1 LEVIKNVLCPFCGCC
16 CDDLE
21 VEVDSNRIVNVRNA
35 CALGRG
41 KFLSLG
47 EHRLLKPLVRVNGE
61 LVETDLDK
69 AIKKTVEMVKNSG
82 YPVFY
87 GFGCT
92 SCEAIKL
99 CLEMADLS
107 GGLADNISVVCHG
120 PTILGLQDMGIPSAT
135 LGQVRHRADL
145 IIYWGCNPVEAH
157 PRHML
162 RYGPLST
169 GRFVAGR
176 KNRRMVV
183 VDVRRTPTAAMADV
197 FIQVKPNSDFEILTA
212 LRALVNDL
220 DLEVEEVGGV
230 SAAKLEELADMMV
243 NAKFGALFFGLGL
256 TMSYGKEHNIE
267 SAIALVR
274 DLNKKTKFIIIPMR
288 GHFNVTGANEVFTW
302 QTGYPFCV
310 DFSMGYPRYNPGET
324 SAIDVIARG
333 DCDLVFVVG
342 ADPCSHLPHHI
353 VEKLKNVK
361 LIVLDPAM
369 TPTVKMADVAI
380 PVAYVGIEAGGTA
393 YRMDGVPLQLK
404 KIIDPPPG
412 ILSDVEVLNQILRRL
427 K

>member
-1 LEVIKNVLCPFCGCC
+1 MEIFKNVVCPFCGCC

-21 VEVDSNRIVNVRNA
+21 IKIESNKIVDVRNA
-35 CALGRG
+35 CTLGRS
-41 KFLSLG
+41 KFLNVS
-47 EHRLLKPLVRVNGE
+47 EHRLLKPLVKVDGE
-61 LVETDLDK
+61 LIETDLDK
-69 AIKKTVEMVKNSG
+69 AIEKAVELIKNSN

-99 CLEMADLS
+99 CLEIADLS

-120 PTILGLQDMGIPSAT
+120 PTILGLQDMGVSSAT

-145 IIYWGCNPVEAH
+145 IIYWGCNPAESH
-157 PRHML
+157 PRHMM

-169 GRFVAGR
+169 GRFVTGR
-176 KNRRMVV
+176 KSRRMVV
-183 VDVRRTPTAAMADV
+183 VDIRRTPTAAMADI
-197 FIQVKPNSDFEILTA
+197 FIQVKPNSDFEVLTA
-212 LRALVNDL
+212 LRSLVNDL

-230 SAAKLEELADMMV
+230 AVSKLEELADMMV
-243 NAKFGALFFGLGL
+243 NARFGVLFFGLGL

-267 SAIALVR
+267 AAIALVR
-274 DLNKKTKFIIIPMR
+274 DLNKKTKFIMIPMR

-302 QTGYPFCV
+302 QTGYPFSV

-324 SAIDVIARG
+324 SAIDVLARG
-333 DCDLVFVVG
+333 ECDLFFVVG
-342 ADPCSHLPHHI
+342 SDPCSHLPRYL

-361 LIVLDPAM
+361 LIVLDPSI
-369 TPTVKMADVAI
+369 TPTVKMAEVAI
-380 PVAYVGIEAGGTA
+380 PVAYAGIEAVGTA

-404 KIIDPPPG
+404 KVVDPPPG
-412 ILSDVEVLNQILRRL
+412 VLSDADILTHMLRRL

>member
-1 LEVIKNVLCPFCGCC
+1 
-16 CDDLE
+16 
-21 VEVDSNRIVNVRNA
+21 
-35 CALGRG
+35 
-41 KFLSLG
+41 
-47 EHRLLKPLVRVNGE
+47 
-61 LVETDLDK
+61 
-69 AIKKTVEMVKNSG
+69 
-82 YPVFY
+82 
-87 GFGCT
+87 
-92 SCEAIKL
+92 
-99 CLEMADLS
+99 
-107 GGLADNISVVCHG
+107 
-120 PTILGLQDMGIPSAT
+120 
-135 LGQVRHRADL
+135 
-145 IIYWGCNPVEAH
+145 
-157 PRHML
+157 
-162 RYGPLST
+162 
-169 GRFVAGR
+169 
-176 KNRRMVV
+176 MVV
-183 VDVRRTPTAAMADV
+183 VDVRRTSTAAMADV

-230 SAAKLEELADMMV
+230 PVEKLEELADMMV

-256 TMSYGKEHNIE
+256 TMSYGKEHNVE

-274 DLNKKTKFIIIPMR
+274 DLNKKTKFIMIPMR

-324 SAIDVIARG
+324 SAIDVMARG
-333 DCDLVFVVG
+333 DCDLLFVVG
-342 ADPCSHLPHHI
+342 ADPCSHLPRQI

-361 LIVLDPAM
+361 LIVLDPAV

-393 YRMDGVPLQLK
+393 YRMDGVPLRLK

-412 ILSDVEVLNQILRRL
+412 VLSDVDVLNQILRRL

>member
-1 LEVIKNVLCPFCGCC
+1 MEVFKNVLCPFCGCC

-21 VEVDSNRIVNVRNA
+21 VEVDSNKIINVKNA

-41 KFLSLG
+41 KFLSIG
-47 EHRLLKPLVRVNGE
+47 EHRLLKPLVKVDGE
-61 LVETDLDK
+61 LVETDLEK
-69 AIKKTVEMVKNSG
+69 AVEKTVEMIKNSS

-87 GFGCT
+87 GFGCA

-135 LGQVRHRADL
+135 LGQIRHRADL
-145 IIYWGCNPVEAH
+145 IVYWGCNPVEAH
-157 PRHML
+157 PRHTI
-162 RYGPLST
+162 RYGPLSS
-169 GRFVAGR
+169 GRFVTGR
-176 KNRRMVV
+176 KSRRMVV
-183 VDVRRTPTAAMADV
+183 IDVRKTPTATMADV
-197 FIQVKPNSDFEILTA
+197 FMQVKPNSDFEILTA

-220 DLEVEEVGGV
+220 DLEVEEVDGV
-230 SAAKLEELADMMV
+230 PVAKLEELADMMI

-267 SAIALVR
+267 AAIALVR
-274 DLNKKTKFIIIPMR
+274 DLNKKTKFVMIPMR

-324 SAIDVIARG
+324 SAVDVIARG
-333 DCDLVFVVG
+333 ECDLLFIIG
-342 ADPCSHLPHHI
+342 ADPCSHLPHYI
-353 VEKLKNVK
+353 VERLKNVK
-361 LIVLDPAM
+361 LVVLDPSI

-380 PVAYVGIEAGGTA
+380 PVAYVGIEASGTA
-393 YRMDGVPLQLK
+393 YRMDGVPLQLRK
-404 KIIDPPPG
+404 VVDPPPG
-412 ILSDVEVLNQILRRL
+412 ILSDVDVLNRIVRRL